1 MPMLTAITTIKSA
14 IVRKAIG
21 LVAPRVTNSPN
32 EQQARPFSNSSQE
45 LPFLE
50 LKMLAATVQA
60 PAPSGSMPNSAIVF
74 LLCTNVSRIRDT
86 SGLAIKKIM
95 TENIASKTPHN
106 ASSHQLLIKV

>member
-60 PAPSGSMPNSAIVF
+60 PAPSASMPNSAIVF
-74 LLCTNVSRIRDT
+74 LLFDT

-95 TENIASKTPHN
+95 TENIASRTPHN